1 MRYAFCYR
9 KKYSSMKGRDDM
21 FSVKKNHILGTALP
35 LNLYNKLV
43 HIAGEKN
50 MSLSEVV
57 LLSVAMQLPHT
68 DIKLP
73 ESEKTPKLKKVVTV
87 RASSGLEQ
95 MVNNAAKELGCSKS
109 KYIAKLVFINSH
121 RKSIC
126 IITLCPRKCFCN
138 L

>member
-1 MRYAFCYR
+1 
-9 KKYSSMKGRDDM
+9 M

-57 LLSVAMQLPHT
+57 LLSIAMQLPRA

-73 ESEKTPKLKKVVTV
+73 EVEKTSEQKKVVTV

-109 KYIAKLVFINSH
+109 RYISVALNEGLNYV
-121 RKSIC
+121 KS
-126 IITLCPRKCFCN
+126 R
-138 L
+138 